1 MCCFSRP
8 VKSVTG
14 TNIFARSSS
23 EGRQLLAYQATLEAS
38 EALAMVLPLPT
49 PPGVAEVMVP
59 GEPEAR
65 SERERRAG
73 GIPVEDETW
82 RQIEE
87 IAAELKVG

>member
-1 MCCFSRP
+1 
-8 VKSVTG
+8 VKS
-14 TNIFARSSS
+14 A
-23 EGRQLLAYQATLEAS
+23 EPA
-38 EALAMVLPLPT
+38 
-49 PPGVAEVMVP
+49 PGVAEVMIP

-65 SERERRAG
+65 SERERRAS